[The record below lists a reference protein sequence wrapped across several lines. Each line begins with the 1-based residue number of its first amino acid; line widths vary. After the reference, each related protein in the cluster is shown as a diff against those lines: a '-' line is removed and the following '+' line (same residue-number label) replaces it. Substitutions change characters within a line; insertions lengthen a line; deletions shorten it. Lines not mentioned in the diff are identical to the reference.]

1 MRMKVR
7 KAGGGQ
13 WGAVRRRVQKCGV
26 AALHRHVR
34 DELLQVIVG
43 DVSWSAGSESQPCSS
58 KAAVYE
64 DSSCL
69 REEGG
74 GGLRHV
80 HVHVHAH
87 AHCDVCVGGRRVGRL
102 AVYGFTFIVCSL
114 LAHIPLCNRK
124 LLYIRPFLFA
134 FAY

>member
-1 MRMKVR
+1 MKVR

-69 REEGG
+69 VRKVAVVSDMYMCMCMCM
-74 GGLRHV
+74 HMHIV
-80 HVHVHAH
+80 M
-87 AHCDVCVGGRRVGRL
+87 CGRAPRGP
-102 AVYGFTFIVCSL
+102 TCCIVC
-114 LAHIPLCNRK
+114 A
-124 LLYIRPFLFA
+124 
-134 FAY
+134 AYSSV

>member
-64 DSSCL
+64 RGQLVLARKVAVVSDMCMCMCM
-69 REEGG
+69 
-74 GGLRHV
+74 HMHIV
-80 HVHVHAH
+80 M
-87 AHCDVCVGGRRVGRL
+87 CVWAG
-102 AVYGFTFIVCSL
+102 A
-114 LAHIPLCNRK
+114 AWAD
-124 LLYIRPFLFA
+124 LLYTALPL
-134 FAY
+134 